1 MAAPRAASPRR
12 PPRLRPRPR
21 LRPPPPLLPPALL
34 LLLLPAPSVGEPG
47 AGRRTARGVDRVP
60 GAAARACGVQRTGTP
75 LEGVEGGQGDPDPG
89 HRIPGRGHAGAGVGD
104 QGGKPLSLRG
114 TGVRGAGDRGGGGGD
129 AGWAERARR
138 GSEVGLGQRGLE
150 LEVSLW
156 GPHPDNEHTPLT
168 ILFLDAGLGHSA
180 ELAFVVEP
188 TDNIGVPGQ
197 PIVLGCQVDG
207 TPPVRVTWKKNG
219 AELPDNPHT
228 TLLANGSL
236 LIHHFRPEQ
245 GGSSLSDEGDYECVA
260 QNRFGLVI
268 SRKARIQ
275 AATMSDFHVHPQA
288 TVGEEGGVARF
299 QCQIEGLP
307 KPLITWEKNRVPID
321 TANER
326 YTLLPKGVLQITG
339 LRAEDSGVFY
349 CVASNVASV
358 RVSHGARLTVS
369 GSGSGT
375 YKEPKILVGPENL
388 TLTVHQTAVL
398 ECVATGNPRPI
409 VSWSRLDGRPIGVE
423 GIQVLGTGNL
433 IISDVSVQHSGIYV
447 CAANRPGTRVRRT
460 AQGRLVVQAPAEF
473 VQHPQSISRPA
484 GTTAMFT
491 CQAQGEPPPHVTWL
505 KNGQVLGAGGHV
517 RLKNNNSTLTISGI
531 GPEDEAIYQCVAENT
546 AGSSQ
551 ASARLTVLW
560 AEGLPGPPRN
570 VRAISVSS
578 TEVQVS
584 WSEPLTNTK
593 EIISYVLHIRKAA
606 DPPELEYQEAVSKST
621 FQHLVSDLEPST
633 AYSFYIK
640 AYTPRGASLASV
652 PTLARTLGEAPAPPP
667 LSVRVLDA
675 SSLQLLWE
683 PWPRL
688 VPHEGGFRLFYRPAS
703 RAAFTGPIQLPGTA
717 SSYNL
722 SQLDPSTVYEVKLL
736 AYNQHG
742 EGNATVRFVS
752 LRGASERTALSP
764 PCDCRKEEA
773 TNQTSTT
780 GIVIGIHIGVTCIIF
795 CVLFLL
801 FGQRGRVFLCKDVEN
816 QLSPPQGPLSQR
828 DLAVNGVSQGERGQ
842 LGLNQKYVDAKELE
856 QLCPSSAPAAGQPG
870 PRPRDPAAPALCE
883 ESQAS
888 RGPVHSFSL
897 VDGRRME
904 ARLPCAGP
912 EAALS
917 PQGAGPGFLHE
928 GQTAGLAQL

>member
-1 MAAPRAASPRR
+1 MAVQRAASPRR
-12 PPRLRPRPR
+12 PPAPRWPR
-21 LRPPPPLLPPALL
+21 LLLPLLLPLL
-34 LLLLPAPSVGEPG
+34 LLLLPAPSE
-47 AGRRTARGVDRVP
+47 
-60 GAAARACGVQRTGTP
+60 
-75 LEGVEGGQGDPDPG
+75 
-89 HRIPGRGHAGAGVGD
+89 
-104 QGGKPLSLRG
+104 
-114 TGVRGAGDRGGGGGD
+114 
-129 AGWAERARR
+129 
-138 GSEVGLGQRGLE
+138 
-150 LEVSLW
+150 
-156 GPHPDNEHTPLT
+156 
-168 ILFLDAGLGHSA
+168 GLGHSA
-180 ELAFVVEP
+180 ELAFAVEP
-188 TDNIGVPGQ
+188 SDDVAVPGQ
-197 PIVLGCQVDG
+197 PIVLDCKVEG
-207 TPPVRVTWKKNG
+207 TPPVRITWRKNG
-219 AELPDNPHT
+219 VELPESTHS

-236 LIHHFRPEQ
+236 MIHHFRLER
-245 GGSSLSDEGDYECVA
+245 GGSPSDEA
-260 QNRFGLVI
+260 
-268 SRKARIQ
+268 
-275 AATMSDFHVHPQA
+275 MSDFHVHPQA

-299 QCQIEGLP
+299 QCQIHGLP
-307 KPLITWEKNRVPID
+307 EPLITWEKNRVPID
-321 TANER
+321 TDNER

-339 LRAEDSGVFY
+339 LRAEDSGIFH
-349 CVASNVASV
+349 CVASNIASI
-358 RVSHGARLTVS
+358 RISHGARLTVS
-369 GSGSGT
+369 GSGSGA
-375 YKEPKILVGPENL
+375 YKEPAILVGPENL

-433 IISDVSVQHSGIYV
+433 IISDVTVQHSGVYV

-505 KNGQVLGAGGHV
+505 KNGQVLGPGGHV

-531 GPEDEAIYQCVAENT
+531 GPEDEAIYQCVAENS

-570 VRAISVSS
+570 VQAVSVSS
-578 TEVQVS
+578 TEVRVS
-584 WSEPLTNTK
+584 WSEPLANTK
-593 EIISYVLHIRKAA
+593 EIIGYVLHIRKAA

-640 AYTPRGASLASV
+640 AYTPRGASSASV
-652 PTLARTLGEAPAPPP
+652 PTLASTLGEAPAPPL
-667 LSVRVLDA
+667 LSVRVLGS

-688 VPHEGGFRLFYRPAS
+688 AQHEGGFKLFYRPAS
-703 RAAFTGPIQLPGTA
+703 KTSFTGPILLPGTV

-722 SQLDPSTVYEVKLL
+722 SQLDPTAVYEVKLL

-742 EGNATVRFVS
+742 DGNATVRFVS

-773 TNQTSTT
+773 ANQTSTT

-801 FGQRGRVFLCKDVEN
+801 FGQRGRVLLCKDVEN
-816 QLSPPQGPLSQR
+816 QLSPPQGPRSQR
-828 DLAVNGVSQGERGQ
+828 DPGILALNGARRGERGQ
-842 LGLNQKYVDAKELE
+842 LGRDEKHVDMKELE
-856 QLCPSSAPAAGQPG
+856 QLFPPAGAAGQPD
-870 PRPRDPAAPALCE
+870 PRPTQDPAAPAPCE
-883 ESQAS
+883 ETQLSTLPLQ
-888 RGPVHSFSL
+888 GCGL
-897 VDGRRME
+897 ME
-904 ARLPCAGP
+904 GKTAEATAPCAGL
-912 EAALS
+912 AAA
-917 PQGAGPGFLHE
+917 PPPPDRGPGLLGE
-928 GQTAGLAQL
+928 GQTARPAEARVTQPAHSEQ

>member
-1 MAAPRAASPRR
+1 MAALRAAPPSRW
-12 PPRLRPRPR
+12 PRLLLP
-21 LRPPPPLLPPALL
+21 LLLPPL
-34 LLLLPAPSVGEPG
+34 LLLLPAPS
-47 AGRRTARGVDRVP
+47 D
-60 GAAARACGVQRTGTP
+60 
-75 LEGVEGGQGDPDPG
+75 
-89 HRIPGRGHAGAGVGD
+89 
-104 QGGKPLSLRG
+104 
-114 TGVRGAGDRGGGGGD
+114 
-129 AGWAERARR
+129 
-138 GSEVGLGQRGLE
+138 
-150 LEVSLW
+150 
-156 GPHPDNEHTPLT
+156 
-168 ILFLDAGLGHSA
+168 GLGHSA
-180 ELAFVVEP
+180 ELAFAVEP
-188 TDNIGVPGQ
+188 SDDVAVPGQ
-197 PIVLGCQVDG
+197 PMVLGCRVEG
-207 TPPVRVTWKKNG
+207 TPPVRITWRKNG
-219 AELPDNPHT
+219 MELPESTHST
-228 TLLANGSL
+228 VLANGSL
-236 LIHHFRPEQ
+236 MIRHFLLDQ
-245 GGSSLSDEGDYECVA
+245 GGSPSDEGDYECVA
-260 QNRFGLVI
+260 QNRFGLVV

-299 QCQIEGLP
+299 QCQIHGLP
-307 KPLITWEKNRVPID
+307 KPLITWQKNRVPID
-321 TANER
+321 TDNER

-339 LRAEDSGVFY
+339 LQAEDSGIFH
-349 CVASNVASV
+349 CVASNIASV

-369 GSGSGT
+369 GSGSGA
-375 YKEPKILVGPENL
+375 YKEPTILVGPENL

-433 IISDVSVQHSGIYV
+433 IISDVSVQHSGVYV

-505 KNGQVLGAGGHV
+505 KNGQVLGPGGHV

-531 GPEDEAIYQCVAENT
+531 GPEDEAIYQCVAENS

-560 AEGLPGPPRN
+560 AEGLPGPPLN
-570 VRAISVSS
+570 VQAVSVSS
-578 TEVQVS
+578 TEVRVS
-584 WSEPLTNTK
+584 WTEPVVNTK
-593 EIISYVLHIRKAA
+593 EIIGYVLHIRKAA
-606 DPPELEYQEAVSKST
+606 GGSGPGGQGCSAAPSSYCVSASSILHILTGHLPSLLPAAPWLPSFHQCGQESLTLLHVPALPLASPDPPELEYQEAVSKST

-640 AYTPRGASLASV
+640 AYTPRGASSASA
-652 PTLARTLGEAPAPPP
+652 PTLASTLGEAPAPPP
-667 LSVRVLDA
+667 LSVRVLG
-675 SSLQLLWE
+675 SSTLQLLWE

-688 VPHEGGFRLFYRPAS
+688 AQHEGGFKLFYRPAS
-703 RAAFTGPIQLPGTA
+703 KTSFTGPILLPGTV

-722 SQLDPSTVYEVKLL
+722 SQLDPTAVYEVKLL

-801 FGQRGRVFLCKDVEN
+801 FGQRGRVLLCKDVEN
-816 QLSPPQGPLSQR
+816 QLSPPQGPRSQR
-828 DLAVNGVSQGERGQ
+828 DPGV
-842 LGLNQKYVDAKELE
+842 LGLNGAGWGELGPLGRDEKRVDVKELE
-856 QLCPSSAPAAGQPG
+856 QLFPRAGAVGQPHPRPHPRPTVSAPTRASRLRAGSASSPW
-870 PRPRDPAAPALCE
+870 
-883 ESQAS
+883 SQALAI
-888 RGPVHSFSL
+888 GP
-897 VDGRRME
+897 DQ
-904 ARLPCAGP
+904 A
-912 EAALS
+912 AALLQAPDQWPLRLSVPRVRQGSLETS
-917 PQGAGPGFLHE
+917 PLSGTESRA
-928 GQTAGLAQL
+928 